1 MAYLSGELEL
11 KHLQTSSSPPCP
23 YCKGPWWNSSTRSTL
38 KQHFTTNVPPRV
50 PLRRT
55 TTHLTLL
62 TELLN
67 ANKDVRHGAA
77 MVARLWQNVKI
88 LHFDGNHTLRF
99 VFHSRRKADFFVG
112 AALRL
117 QRVSLS
123 WKTLATYALGRTTP
137 PNSSGSAPCVSLVR
151 PASGLRLSYTHS
163 RGKPECK
170 YSTLSGCGTV
180 GRLWYWTLR
189 FDTED
194 SSQMLRGVIHVR
206 VGDET
211 SMLHH
216 HLHYLRLPCAQCY
229 SPRGSK
235 VLDRPKK

>member
-1 MAYLSGELEL
+1 MPV
-11 KHLQTSSSPPCP
+11 LQ
-23 YCKGPWWNSSTRSTL
+23 RSMVEQFHEEHVEATL
-38 KQHFTTNVPPRV
+38 TTNVPPRV

-67 ANKDVRHGAA
+67 ASKDVRHGAA
-77 MVARLWQNVKI
+77 M
-88 LHFDGNHTLRF
+88 
-99 VFHSRRKADFFVG
+99 ADFFVG

-123 WKTLATYALGRTTP
+123 WKTLATYALGP
-137 PNSSGSAPCVSLVR
+137 
-151 PASGLRLSYTHS
+151 SGLRLSYTHS

-170 YSTLSGCGTV
+170 YSTLIGRGTV

-194 SSQMLRGVIHVR
+194 CSHMLRGVIHEQTRSMCKPVDVLSNDGHFTTTRALRVR
-206 VGDET
+206 SSTIKFRQDNGTERFTLV
-211 SMLHH
+211 
-216 HLHYLRLPCAQCY
+216 
-229 SPRGSK
+229 
-235 VLDRPKK
+235 DRNH

>member
-1 MAYLSGELEL
+1 MPV
-11 KHLQTSSSPPCP
+11 LQ
-23 YCKGPWWNSSTRSTL
+23 RSMVEQFHEEHVEATL
-38 KQHFTTNVPPRV
+38 TTNVPSRV

-99 VFHSRRKADFFVG
+99 VFHSRRKAGFFVG

-137 PNSSGSAPCVSLVR
+137 PNSSGSTPCVSLVR

-163 RGKPECK
+163 RGKTECK
-170 YSTLSGCGTV
+170 YSTLSGRGTV

-194 SSQMLRGVIHVR
+194 CSQMLRGVIHVR
-206 VGDET
+206 EQT
-211 SMLHH
+211 RSMCKPVDALSNDGHFATTRA
-216 HLHYLRLPCAQCY
+216 LRVRSSTIKFRQDNGTERFTLVDRNHDLPE
-229 SPRGSK
+229 
-235 VLDRPKK
+235 D

>member
-1 MAYLSGELEL
+1 MPV
-11 KHLQTSSSPPCP
+11 LQ
-23 YCKGPWWNSSTRSTL
+23 RSMVEQFHEEHVEATL
-38 KQHFTTNVPPRV
+38 TTNVPSRV

-77 MVARLWQNVKI
+77 MA
-88 LHFDGNHTLRF
+88 G
-99 VFHSRRKADFFVG
+99 FFVG

-123 WKTLATYALGRTTP
+123 WKTLATYALGP
-137 PNSSGSAPCVSLVR
+137 
-151 PASGLRLSYTHS
+151 SGLRLSYTHS
-163 RGKPECK
+163 RGKTECK
-170 YSTLSGCGTV
+170 YSTLSGRGTV

-194 SSQMLRGVIHVR
+194 CSQMLRGVIHEQTRSMCKPVDALSNDGHFATTRALRVR
-206 VGDET
+206 SSTIKFRQDNGTERFTLV
-211 SMLHH
+211 
-216 HLHYLRLPCAQCY
+216 
-229 SPRGSK
+229 
-235 VLDRPKK
+235 DRNHVPNHTMGRSHRM